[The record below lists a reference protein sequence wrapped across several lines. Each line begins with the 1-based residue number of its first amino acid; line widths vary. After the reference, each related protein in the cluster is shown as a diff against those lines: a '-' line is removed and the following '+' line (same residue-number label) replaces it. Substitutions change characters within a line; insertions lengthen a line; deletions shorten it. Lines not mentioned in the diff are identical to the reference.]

1 MKYGISLSQVAC
13 WAGAAIIAVVSVVL
27 MFFPAAWIASMVE
40 RQTAGSVNLID
51 PQGTL
56 WRGSASIA
64 TAAEH
69 GETSAPLLPG
79 RFSWKLS
86 PSILL
91 GNVDVELVNSATFS
105 QPVAIRGDWH
115 TWQIGA
121 GEMNLSAGMLAAIG
135 APLNTIQPSGDM
147 HLSWGALQLKRQ
159 MQQLELNGPMTLRLN
174 DIASQLSP
182 IKPLGSYQVT
192 LDWIGMA
199 AQMKLG
205 TLKGPLLL
213 NGSGQLSNGRLQFS
227 GQARADAGQ
236 EEKLANLINLLGQRH
251 EGDQHTVALE
261 FK

>member
-1 MKYGISLSQVAC
+1 MKVGISFSQFAC
-13 WAGAAIIAVVSVVL
+13 WSAAAIVAVGSVVL
-27 MFFPAAWIASMVE
+27 MFFPAAWIASIVE
-40 RQTAGSVNLID
+40 SQTGGSVNLVD

-56 WRGSASIA
+56 WRGSASVA

-69 GETSAPLLPG
+69 GDAAVPLLPG
-79 RFSWKLS
+79 RFAWNLS

-91 GNVDVELVNSATFS
+91 GNVDIELTNPATFS
-105 QPVAIRGDWH
+105 QAVAIRGDWH

-121 GEMNLSAGMLAAIG
+121 GDMNLPAGMLTAIG

-147 HLSWGALQLKRQ
+147 RLSWGALQLKRQ
-159 MQQLELNGPMTLRLN
+159 AQQLDWNGT
-174 DIASQLSP
+174 
-182 IKPLGSYQVT
+182 T
-192 LDWIGMA
+192 